1 MKKMLKKTLAAIL
14 VLTMIL
20 SFSPMCFAAEED
32 TVLTECGGDCEYAP
46 SIVIPGLFQSEN
58 RMYNDDGTEVLDANG
73 RPLTQ
78 LFLQVT
84 AGDIVKI
91 ALKAIVPFVLSLVLQ
106 HDIGLS
112 KTVASVV
119 ADIFGGNATGNDGKH
134 INNIDVIRYPSS
146 LAQCT
151 EEERKDVYNT
161 VPIENYAEIA
171 GEDHL
176 YFFTYDSFGS
186 ISDIADE
193 LYQFIQTVKKE
204 TGHDRVN
211 IVPISQAGSI
221 SNALLGRYTE
231 EMANDLN
238 RVVYIIPALD
248 GSWLITK
255 IFNGKFIKDD
265 DMLYSNLFPSIF
277 GENEQGLA
285 YFVNIAL
292 RLLSKDM
299 AYAIIDETVQ
309 ALVDKLLV
317 NCTCIWGLVSES
329 DYQELYDK
337 YLKPGERE
345 AVRKEVEF
353 FHEARANLKNN
364 VKYLQEA
371 GVQFFDIIDYD
382 YKFYPLFPGWDEVN
396 ADGIIQLDSTSFGA
410 TSAPVGEKLPA
421 DYEEAGTYCTCTDG
435 HSHMSPDGTVDASTG
450 FLCETSFYFKGQD
463 HEGTGRNDVIMRLA
477 IDLLTDEN
485 FDSVHSYPD
494 KYPQFNVGRESKGLR
509 RDLLPKAKEV
519 DTSKLSDADA
529 AELEAAIKDCEDV
542 LEETVVD
549 IKKYDAAEQRL
560 RDILIKIGAIGAPVP
575 PSESSVKFT
584 EFMKKVSDWTYEHIG
599 PRGFSD
605 VLRFKHRSW

>member
-1 MKKMLKKTLAAIL
+1 MKKMFKKALAAIL

-20 SFSPMCFAAEED
+20 SFAPMCFAAEESE
-32 TVLTECGGDCEYAP
+32 VMTECGGECEYAP
-46 SIVIPGLFQSEN
+46 SIVIPGLFQSDN
-58 RMYNDDGTEVLDANG
+58 RMYDENGNEMLDANG
-73 RPLTQ
+73 RPLRQ
-78 LFLQVT
+78 LFLNVT

-91 ALKAIVPFVLSLVLQ
+91 VFKAIVPFVLSLVLQ

-146 LAQCT
+146 LATCT
-151 EEERKDVYNT
+151 EEEKKTVYNT
-161 VPIENYAEIA
+161 VPIEDYANIA

-186 ISDIADE
+186 ISAIADE

-204 TGHDRVN
+204 TGHDKVN

-221 SNALLGRYTE
+221 SNALIGRYTE
-231 EMANDLN
+231 EMARDLN
-238 RVVYIIPALD
+238 RIVYIIPALD

-255 IFNGKFIKDD
+255 IFNGKFIKEDE
-265 DMLYSNLFPSIF
+265 MLYKNLFPSIF

-285 YFVNIAL
+285 YFVNVAL

-309 ALVDKLLV
+309 ALVDTLLV

-337 YLKPGERE
+337 YLKGGERE

-353 FHEARANLKNN
+353 YHESRVNLKQNLTTL
-364 VKYLQEA
+364 KEA
-371 GVQFFDIIDYD
+371 GVEIFDIIDYD

-410 TSAPVGEKLPA
+410 TSAPVGEALPE
-421 DYEEAGTYCTCTDG
+421 DYVEAGTYCTCTDG
-435 HSHMSPDGTVDASTG
+435 HSHMSPERTVDASTG
-450 FLCETSFYFKGQD
+450 FLCETSFYFRGQD

-485 FDSVHSYPD
+485 FKSVHTYPD

-509 RDLLPKAKEV
+509 NNELPAAKKVDLS
-519 DTSKLSDADA
+519 TLSEEDA
-529 AELEAAIKDCEDV
+529 AELQAAIAECEAV

-549 IKKYDAAEQRL
+549 IEKYYAAEERL
-560 RDILIKIGAIGAPVP
+560 NNILIKIGVRGAPVP
-575 PSESSVKFT
+575 PSESSVKLTNFLQ
-584 EFMKKVSDWTYEHIG
+584 KVSDWVYENVG

-605 VLRFKHRSW
+605 VFRFKHREW